1 MSDRGS
7 STGWALASFALGV
20 IVGAAIGVLLAP
32 ASGEETRERLK
43 ETLDKA
49 KEKGK
54 ELVDRAREKLFEQ
67 EGEEEEI

>member
-7 STGWALASFALGV
+7 STGWALAGFALGV

-43 ETLDKA
+43 ETLEKA
-49 KEKGK
+49 RDKGK

-67 EGEEEEI
+67 EGEEEI